1 MPDRSLDSPPDN
13 TSAALRAAYR
23 FLTLTETIVCYAA
36 FAVGTLALIIDIFG
50 REVLGNGVFG
60 AQRVAVYAMAIAG
73 MMGFSYVIT
82 HGGHLRPSVVDK
94 LFPERLHPAMARFAD
109 LLSAAM
115 CAGLTY
121 ASAIFVASTF
131 RIGERDMSL
140 PLDIWIVQT
149 VLVAAFGY
157 ATIKFLI
164 FFAAPS
170 LRPVDQGEA
179 I

>member
-1 MPDRSLDSPPDN
+1 MSHP
-13 TSAALRAAYR
+13 SATDTKGKLRMLYR
-23 FLTLTETIVCYAA
+23 FLTVTETLVCYLA
-36 FAVGTLALIIDIFG
+36 FAVGTLALIVDIFG
-50 REVLGNGVFG
+50 REFLGNGIFG
-60 AQRVAVYAMAIAG
+60 AQRVAVYAMAVAG

-82 HGGHLRPSVVDK
+82 NGGHLRPSIVDK

-121 ASAIFVASTF
+121 ASAVFVASTF

-140 PLDIWIVQT
+140 PFNIWTVQT

-157 ATIKFLI
+157 ATLKFLI
-164 FFAAPS
+164 FFFEPS
-170 LRPVDQGEA
+170 LRPVEQGEA
-179 I
+179 L